1 MAHTQPTKLGR
12 LALFVL
18 ALGVAACR
26 GPGPKDAVAVAPD
39 PHPAPAVTAAATPTG
54 SPTALANPSDATCS
68 YAPSTGTLPTWA
80 RAGFSPP
87 FNGSKFVIS
96 TSGHIVAVLFGDPLH
111 AGTPGPTQRQ
121 NKILWVPDD
130 PSAGALTVDGHLVG
144 TNENVDIG
152 DISFGPSYVNVPVA
166 GCWRFTLHW
175 MGGTDTVDIVYG
187 NG

>member
-1 MAHTQPTKLGR
+1 MA
-12 LALFVL
+12 LALSF
-18 ALGVAACR
+18 AAGCTGSDPER
-26 GPGPKDAVAVAPD
+26 AAASPAPQ
-39 PHPAPAVTAAATPTG
+39 PAPAATMPASSTASVAAP
-54 SPTALANPSDATCS
+54 DAKCS
-68 YAPSTGTLPTWA
+68 YAPSTADLPTWA

-87 FNGSKFVIS
+87 FNGSKFVTS
-96 TSGHIVAVLFGDPLH
+96 TSGHIVAVLFGDPLR

-144 TNENVDIG
+144 TDENVEIG